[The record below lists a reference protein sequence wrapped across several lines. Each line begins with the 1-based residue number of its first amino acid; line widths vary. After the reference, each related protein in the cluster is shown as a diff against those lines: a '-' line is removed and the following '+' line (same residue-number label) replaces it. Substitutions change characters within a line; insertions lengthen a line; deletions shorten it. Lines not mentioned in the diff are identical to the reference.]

1 MNKFLIKL
9 KYGFTI
15 DENNQC
21 ESPCPKCGSVV
32 CHVKG
37 TSNKVFC
44 TNTFC
49 DFQDEYNANYYNQV
63 NNRLDYMS
71 QYGAV
76 FFYDNYKYHCSTIP
90 FITEEDLKAGRY
102 FVREFKLDAVMWYNH
117 VRDRGGSWESCYEKD
132 CRIIAR
138 YYSKDL
144 MAKDGWVVNK
154 DPSMP

>member
-1 MNKFLIKL
+1 MNKYIIKL
-9 KYGFTI
+9 KYGYTI

-21 ESPCPKCGSVV
+21 EDPCPKCGSVV

-49 DFQDEYNANYYNQV
+49 NFQDEYNQSYQTQV
-63 NNRLDYMS
+63 NDRFEYMS
-71 QYGAV
+71 RFGAV
-76 FFYDNYKYHCSTIP
+76 FFYDNYKYNCGTVP
-90 FITEEDLKAGRY
+90 FISEEDVKAGRY
-102 FVREFKLDAVMWYNH
+102 IIREFKLNKAKYDH
-117 VRDRGGSWESCYEKD
+117 VRVRGGSWKECYEQD

-144 MAKDGWVVNK
+144 MDKDGWLVNK